1 MRIIDQFSIEEI
13 EKIVQESTNLA
24 QVARKLGYTGHS
36 GKTSDLLK
44 RFFKE
49 HNIDYSH
56 FTGQPS
62 HKVKRTFE
70 NTFVVDS
77 TVDQSTLRKK
87 FLEGKYVPYKCS
99 ICNISEWNNKPLTLR
114 LDHINGKNHDNRLE
128 NLRWLCPN
136 CDSQSEFY
144 CGRNR

>member
-62 HKVKRTFE
+62 YKVRRTFE

-77 TVDQSTLRKK
+77 TFVSSFFKLDVFSLVSFHSPQFDQSVITQFVV
-87 FLEGKYVPYKCS
+87 FLYSYS
-99 ICNISEWNNKPLTLR
+99 
-114 LDHINGKNHDNRLE
+114 
-128 NLRWLCPN
+128 
-136 CDSQSEFY
+136 
-144 CGRNR
+144 